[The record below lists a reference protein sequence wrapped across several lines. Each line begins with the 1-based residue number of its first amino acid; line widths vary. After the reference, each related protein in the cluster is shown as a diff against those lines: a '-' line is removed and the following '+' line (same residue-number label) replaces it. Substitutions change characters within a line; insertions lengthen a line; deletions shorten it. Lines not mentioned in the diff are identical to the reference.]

1 MTITTGIKSLDRIL
15 AGALR
20 PGNLVVAA
28 GVSASG
34 MTTLLDTIAVAAGIE
49 GKTAT
54 LLFDVETSR
63 EARAKRILSAST
75 GIPLV
80 DIQQGVTT
88 GLDQARIAAAQ
99 ATMNASRLSLS
110 HGLSLGRVQSDAEL
124 SRAELVLVDGCRLL
138 DYNVDRDA
146 DHELAVLSSL
156 KEMAR
161 DRNMLVVA
169 TSPLNRVQPYGRRP
183 TLSDLSAGA
192 DQAADA
198 VVLLHRDESA
208 GSFVAARSAVV
219 ELNVVKNRFGDV
231 GACEAIA
238 RFTHARMFD
247 LPHAG
252 HKAA

>member
-15 AGALR
+15 TGAMAT
-20 PGNLVVAA
+20 GNLVVIA
-28 GVSASG
+28 GASASG
-34 MTTLLDTIAVAAGIE
+34 MTTMLDTIAASAGIE
-49 GKTAT
+49 GKTST

-63 EARAKRILSAST
+63 EARAKRLLSAST
-75 GIPLV
+75 GIPLA
-80 DIQQGVTT
+80 DIQHGVTR
-88 GLDQARIAAAQ
+88 GIDHARIAAAQ
-99 ATMNASRLSLS
+99 VQMNVSRLSVS
-110 HGLSLGRVQSDAEL
+110 HGSSLGRVQSDAEL

-146 DHELAVLSSL
+146 DHELAVLDSL

-169 TSPLNRVQPYGRRP
+169 TSPLNRIQPYGRRP
-183 TLSDLSAGA
+183 ALSDLSTAA
-192 DQAADA
+192 DTVADA

-219 ELNVVKNRFGDV
+219 ELNVAKNRFGDV
-231 GACEAIA
+231 GQCEAIA

-247 LPHAG
+247 LPQAG